1 MIKNVLISRKL
12 LNPHKTRIVQ
22 NQNKIFKY
30 KSFHFMH
37 LNFIQFT
44 FSLKVMLQFSLIFI
58 QAIVY
63 FKKKNKSLLVTR
75 KSAIPM
81 YILLFKQTTFTFFFN

>member
-1 MIKNVLISRKL
+1 
-12 LNPHKTRIVQ
+12 
-22 NQNKIFKY
+22 
-30 KSFHFMH
+30 MH

-63 FKKKNKSLLVTR
+63 FKKKNNSLLATR

-81 YILLFKQTTFTFFFN
+81 YILLFKQTTFTIFFIENAKLMLIKKR